1 MSPDVL
7 YFHCPIYGWLAGCCY
22 QHFRIPNPSK
32 RPKQQSLFGL
42 EAACALL
49 SVNPRR
55 GDADGFHRDYTHSPC
70 TSEYLRRE
78 GTASLPTGVCR
89 VVSCRGLDCR
99 SSILLWL
106 GSGAIGTPPL
116 GTVARQKISSLSV
129 LYFLFGGLERAED
142 TVAHLA
148 HLFSSA
154 S

>member
-1 MSPDVL
+1 MYCTSTAPSMA
-7 YFHCPIYGWLAGCCY
+7 GWLAVATNTFAF
-22 QHFRIPNPSK
+22 QIHPNGRS
-32 RPKQQSLFGL
+32 
-42 EAACALL
+42 
-49 SVNPRR
+49 N
-55 GDADGFHRDYTHSPC
+55 SPC
-70 TSEYLRRE
+70 SDWRPLVPFFQLIRGE
-78 GTASLPTGVCR
+78 GTRMGSIATILTLHAQANIYEERALPLFQLVC